1 MDSGVLFAVL
11 AGFLLIVGLAGCV
24 VPALPGVTLAW
35 AGLFASY
42 FCSLTLTP
50 RSVII
55 VTGIIAIIV
64 SVLDTVL
71 QPWLTK
77 KAGGSKSAVW
87 GATIGL
93 VAAMFLGPVFI
104 LLAPLIGAFIG
115 ELTANPGDWKKAV
128 KAAFGSFAGFLL
140 GTGIK
145 MICVISFIWIFVWEL
160 IK

>member
-115 ELTANPGDWKKAV
+115 ELIANPGDWKKAV